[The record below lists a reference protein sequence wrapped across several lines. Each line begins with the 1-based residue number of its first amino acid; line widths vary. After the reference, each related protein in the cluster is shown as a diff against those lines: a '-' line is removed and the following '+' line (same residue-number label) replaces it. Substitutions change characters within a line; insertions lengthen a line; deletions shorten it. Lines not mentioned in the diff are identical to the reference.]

1 MESNKKL
8 TKKDLNKVG
17 FRSIMLNATFNYE
30 RMQATGFTYSMEP
43 VMRRFMQMIQKKKR
57 NGS

>member
-17 FRSIMLNATFNYE
+17 FRSIVNVKSCALAN
-30 RMQATGFTYSMEP
+30 
-43 VMRRFMQMIQKKKR
+43 
-57 NGS
+57 